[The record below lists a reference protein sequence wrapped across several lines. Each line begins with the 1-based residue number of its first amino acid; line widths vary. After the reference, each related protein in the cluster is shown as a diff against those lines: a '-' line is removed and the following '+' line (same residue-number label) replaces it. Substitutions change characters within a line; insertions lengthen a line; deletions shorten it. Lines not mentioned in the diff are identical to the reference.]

1 MLPTYVR
8 IGMMMMMIM
17 MMMIMMMI
25 LSFAWSIIYCFI
37 YMVRCRKAIRSD
49 QVRSYE
55 KVEFKSWGIKER
67 VRQDMYDDDDVVRVI
82 SQGYQRRREMGG

>member
-8 IGMMMMMIM
+8 IGM
-17 MMMIMMMI
+17 MMMI

-49 QVRSYE
+49 QVRRYE

-67 VRQDMYDDDDVVRVI
+67 VRQDMYDDDDDDDVVRVI

>member
-8 IGMMMMMIM
+8 IG
-17 MMMIMMMI
+17 MMMI

-67 VRQDMYDDDDVVRVI
+67 VRQDMYDDDDDDVVRVI

>member
-8 IGMMMMMIM
+8 IGMM
-17 MMMIMMMI
+17 MMMI

-67 VRQDMYDDDDVVRVI
+67 VRQDMYGDDDVVRVI